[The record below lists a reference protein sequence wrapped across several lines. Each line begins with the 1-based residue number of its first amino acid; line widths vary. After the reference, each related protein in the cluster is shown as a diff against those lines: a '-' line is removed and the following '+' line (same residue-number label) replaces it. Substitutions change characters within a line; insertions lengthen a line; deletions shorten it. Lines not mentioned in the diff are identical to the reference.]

1 MRQAVAVLAVFA
13 ALLATGSVAL
23 AAGPAYAGWG
33 GLRPGPYAVGF
44 QPILARDQSRTF
56 DSPRDADGAP
66 NQREVARPV
75 QILVWYPASPAAEA
89 AHVPFADYVALSAR
103 EIDFGPLDDAARA
116 AKLEA
121 FVALPAAQGIPADT
135 VRALLAAPTAA
146 IAAAPRAEGTF
157 PLVLYAAGLSGS
169 AFENSILCEYL
180 ASHGYVVAAVPSIG
194 AEGRAMTPDMIGAE
208 AQTRDMAFALAT
220 LRDYPYAD
228 ARDVAVV
235 GYSFG
240 GLADVMLAT
249 RDARVAAL
257 VSLDGSILHLDAAER
272 ADARLDPNRLRVPSL
287 FFVGAGSERPDFDP
301 AFFRALKYSDAR
313 LLRLP
318 RMEHRD
324 FTSQH
329 VVLFELLPA
338 DQRGTRGGDPR
349 LGFETAAQYAR
360 RFLDATL
367 KGNAEARAF
376 IDGSPDG
383 LGLPAGFARLESRRA
398 VPAPPT
404 EGQFLDLLERGG
416 VQRAREALRK
426 VKLVDPQWQVFREAT
441 MEALGRALLAEN
453 RVAEAAEAFRL
464 NVEAYPDSADAAASL
479 GEALARA
486 GKAKEAEEAY
496 RSALVLLR
504 RDERTPAA
512 YKEQFRRRL
521 LDAIAK
527 LK

>member
-1 MRQAVAVLAVFA
+1 MRQAVALLAVFA
-13 ALLATGSVAL
+13 ALLAICPVAL
-23 AAGPAYAGWG
+23 AAAPAYAGWG
-33 GLRPGPYAVGF
+33 GLRSGPYAVGF

-56 DSPRDADGAP
+56 DSPRDADGTP

-75 QILVWYPASPAAEA
+75 QILVWYPATPEAEA
-89 AHVPFADYVALSAR
+89 KHVPFADYVALSAR
-103 EIDFGPLDDAARA
+103 EIDFGALDDAARA

-121 FVALPAAQGIPADT
+121 FVALPAAQGVPADT

-146 IAAAPRAEGTF
+146 VAAAPRAEGTF
-157 PLVLYAAGLSGS
+157 PLVLYAAGMSGS

-180 ASHGYVVAAVPSIG
+180 ASYGYVVAAVPSIG
-194 AEGRAMTPDMIGAE
+194 AEGRAMTPDLIGAE
-208 AQTRDMAFALAT
+208 AQTRDLAFALAT

-228 ARDVAVV
+228 ARNVAAV
-235 GYSFG
+235 GFSFG
-240 GLADVMLAT
+240 GLTNVMLAM
-249 RDARVAAL
+249 RDARIAAL
-257 VSLDGSILHLDAAER
+257 VSLDGSVFHLSAAER
-272 ADARLDPNRLRVPSL
+272 ADARLDPDHLRVPSL
-287 FFVGAGSERPDFDP
+287 FVVGAGGESSDFDP

-329 VVLFELLPA
+329 VMLFELLPA
-338 DQRGTRGGDPR
+338 DQRAARGGDPR

-376 IDGSPDG
+376 IDASPES
-383 LGLPAGFARLESRRA
+383 LGLAAGLARLETKRA
-398 VPAPPT
+398 APAPPT
-404 EGQFLDLLERGG
+404 EGQFLDLLEHGG
-416 VQRAREALRK
+416 VQRARETLRK
-426 VKLVDPQWQVFREAT
+426 VKDVDPQRQVFREAT

-453 RVAEAAEAFRL
+453 RVAEAVDAFRL
-464 NVEAYPDSADAAASL
+464 NVESYPESADAAASL

-486 GKAKEAEEAY
+486 GKAKEAEEAF
-496 RSALVLLR
+496 RGALVLLR